1 MKRKIT
7 VHEAYDLDQTDIAK
21 LLMQTLQGEGYCM
34 HEGRNKV
41 VQLTLKGND
50 YVVKQYK
57 RANWLQRI
65 AYTLWR
71 PSKAKRAYLYAR
83 ELRIRGLNTPHE
95 VAYVEEYRWGLF
107 HRGWFVSEYVP
118 YPEIYIPLNYQLNA
132 DMASAV
138 TALVVK
144 LHRRGVIFGDLNLH
158 NILYE
163 PMPEGDYKLYLVD
176 TNRCKFY
183 YRQLG
188 FWQRMWN
195 LQTLTHNRELF
206 DYILKQYALQTKL
219 DRKEVLSKGM
229 LILDCF
235 EKRNALKQNLK
246 KWLHL

>member
-7 VHEAYDLDQTDIAK
+7 IHEAYNLDQTDIEK
-21 LLMQTLQGEGYCM
+21 LLTQTHQGEGYCM

-41 VQLTLKGND
+41 VLLTHKGSD

-83 ELRIRGLNTPHE
+83 ELRVRELNTPHE
-95 VAYVEEYRWGLF
+95 VACVEEYRWGLF
-107 HRGWFVSEYVP
+107 HQGWFVSEYVP
-118 YPEIYIPLNYQLNA
+118 FPEIYTPLKHKMNA

-138 TALVVK
+138 TAVVVK
-144 LHRRGVIFGDLNLH
+144 LHRRGVLFGDLNLH
-158 NILYE
+158 NMLYE
-163 PMPEGDYKLYLVD
+163 PLPEGDYKLYLVD

-183 YRQLG
+183 NGQLSLK
-188 FWQRMWN
+188 QRMRN

-206 DYILKQYALQTKL
+206 DYILSQYALQTKL
-219 DRKEVLSKGM
+219 NRENVMTQGKLM
-229 LILDCF
+229 LDCF
-235 EKRNALKQNLK
+235 EKRNALKQKLK
-246 KWLHL
+246 KGLHL